1 MFCALTALKG
11 HVAVFYSQ
19 CTTHLASGWRTDI
32 DAEWAALQAEIRRKI
47 LKEENQADYVVL
59 LITQG
64 QLANA
69 GLRRFPGEPALA
81 NLSDGP

>member
-1 MFCALTALKG
+1 MKSKSKALKIG
-11 HVAVFYSQ
+11 IIVGAILLSAISVK
-19 CTTHLASGWRTDI
+19 AM
-32 DAEWAALQAEIRRKI
+32 EI
-47 LKEENQADYVVL
+47 LKEENQADYFVL